1 MLFIGFKPGD
11 LGNIVNRYQLEF
23 NNLVIPKHLFQPLI
37 FDVDLY
43 LANIIGYQEHYCILQ
58 KVFGPRRMALN
69 LNVSSVLPL

>member
-11 LGNIVNRYQLEF
+11 LGNIVNRNQLKF
-23 NNLVIPKHLFQPLI
+23 NNLVIPKHLLQPLI
-37 FDVDLY
+37 FDVDLH

-58 KVFGPRRMALN
+58 KVFRSRRMALN

>member
-11 LGNIVNRYQLEF
+11 LGNIVNRNQLKF
-23 NNLVIPKHLFQPLI
+23 NNLVIPKHLLQPLI
-37 FDVDLY
+37 FDVDLH

-58 KVFGPRRMALN
+58 KVFGPRGMALK